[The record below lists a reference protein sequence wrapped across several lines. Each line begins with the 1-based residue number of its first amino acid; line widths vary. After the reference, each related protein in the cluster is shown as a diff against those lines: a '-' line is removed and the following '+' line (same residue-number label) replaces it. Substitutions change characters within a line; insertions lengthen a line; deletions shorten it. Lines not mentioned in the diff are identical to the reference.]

1 MRHELARRAAAC
13 LALLVGLTAGAS
25 AQDYPA
31 KAIRFVIPFAPGGG
45 TDLIGRIIAQA
56 LNESLRQTI
65 VVDNRGGAG
74 STLGTDIVAKALPDG
89 YTMLLG
95 NISLAFNAELYK
107 SLPYNAI
114 RDLAP
119 VTLAAVQPNILVVHP
134 SLPAKSIVEL
144 VALARARP
152 GQITYASAGTGSGT
166 HLAGELLAL
175 LLKINLIHIPY
186 KGTGPALGDV
196 VGGQVQMMVSTF
208 ASALPHVKTG
218 RLRALGVTTAKRSAA
233 APEVPTLIEA
243 GVPGFEYSTWYGIFF
258 PAKTPR
264 AIVERLNAA
273 ALKVLGQDDLRRRFD
288 AQGVEPLGSTPAEF
302 SAYLKSET
310 EKWGKVVKATGAKG
324 E

>member
-13 LALLVGLTAGAS
+13 LALLAGLTAGAS

>member
-13 LALLVGLTAGAS
+13 LALLSGLTAGAS
-25 AQDYPA
+25 AQDYPT
-31 KAIRFVIPFAPGGG
+31 KPIRFVIPFAPGGG

-56 LNESLRQTI
+56 LNEPLRQTI

-74 STLGTDIVAKALPDG
+74 STLGTDIVAKSLPDG

-107 SLPYNAI
+107 NLPYNAI

-134 SLPAKSIVEL
+134 SLPAKSIPEFA
-144 VALARARP
+144 ALARARP

-186 KGTGPALGDV
+186 KGTGPALSDV

-233 APEVPTLIEA
+233 APEVPTLMEA

-258 PAKTPR
+258 PARTPR
-264 AIVERLNAA
+264 AIVDRLNTA
-273 ALKVLGQDDLRRRFD
+273 ALKVLGQDDLRHRFD

-302 SAYLKSET
+302 SAYLRSET